1 MTRGAGR
8 AGASACAGRG
18 ERAVGGWLHWA
29 EVWAVRGE
37 GERGGTRAQLGKEE
51 AAGWAKGLGRT
62 GERGG
67 LRVGFCF
74 GFFLSISF
82 SNSNKAI

>member
-1 MTRGAGR
+1 M
-8 AGASACAGRG
+8 
-18 ERAVGGWLHWA
+18 
-29 EVWAVRGE
+29 RGE

-74 GFFLSISF
+74 GFFFPFYFFFQIKQSYL
-82 SNSNKAI
+82 NSNKI